1 MRYDNNTVVIA
12 ESVSSL
18 LTSLDNVVEESERK
32 KLQLNISKTECIVVS
47 PSMVHWGISLKLL
60 KLLQGTK

>member
-32 KLQLNISKTECIVVS
+32 KLQLNISKIECIVVS
-47 PSMVHWGISLKLL
+47 PSMVHWGICLKLL

>member
-18 LTSLDNVVEESERK
+18 LTSLDNVVEESER
-32 KLQLNISKTECIVVS
+32 
-47 PSMVHWGISLKLL
+47 
-60 KLLQGTK
+60 